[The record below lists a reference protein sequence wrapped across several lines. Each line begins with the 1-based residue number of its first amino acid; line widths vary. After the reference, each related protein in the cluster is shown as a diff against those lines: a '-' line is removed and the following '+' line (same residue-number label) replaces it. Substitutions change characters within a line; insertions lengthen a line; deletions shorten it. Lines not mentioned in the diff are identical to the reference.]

1 MRSFDELRSAIL
13 ALFDVAETL
22 AVSAGAGAETLR
34 RLRLARE
41 RLESGLLTTVVC
53 GEFKRGKS
61 TLLSALLNEPG
72 LFPADALPGTNVV
85 TSVRW
90 GEQEAITATVRLPDS
105 SEERVAITR
114 AEIAGYVTEGGN
126 PRNKREVITVEIEI
140 PNSKLESGQV
150 FIDTP
155 GTGGV
160 FTEHTAVTQL
170 ILPAADALL
179 FVTDVEA
186 PLYASELDFLRRAIH
201 AASLTEDADSLVS
214 VLTKIDQG
222 TEYEEIYDETVIE
235 LARLTGRPEQEVVLI
250 PVSSVEKLRF
260 LADGDQ
266 TALENSNFAALEEA
280 LWAALGRRRVRVLLG
295 GGLRALRE
303 LGNELLAPLA
313 AALTG
318 LRDKTGAKLDNLQH
332 ESEHRNNE
340 LAELASNGVTWQRQL
355 NAELKT
361 AQERLDLLA
370 RNELEKNWTRFL
382 TEYVHD
388 ERLLNDL
395 DLLRSQADADM
406 TSLLGVLL
414 TLVRREVAAAMER
427 FSAAH
432 RFSLTPPRISDLPDL
447 PPPELAGDLSALR
460 RGKDDGGWAVARGAS
475 IGLALGGTGGGA
487 AGALAGATLGAFLGT
502 FLFPGVGTAAGAALG
517 ASLGSSAGGLAG
529 GGFGVFRG
537 YKTGKK
543 AASARTAESL
553 RNELIR
559 VFNSQKTAQASYL
572 SGLVKQAIDEARP
585 AVISELKSRL
595 AQQQE
600 TVEKTLQRLN
610 EARRAAQEGQD
621 EAEAQ
626 FAAEREPIDALI
638 TGCDSLGQ
646 DADLLSGAT
655 GSGTE
660 TGRSA

>member
-222 TEYEEIYDETVIE
+222 TEYEEI
-235 LARLTGRPEQEVVLI
+235 
-250 PVSSVEKLRF
+250 
-260 LADGDQ
+260 
-266 TALENSNFAALEEA
+266 
-280 LWAALGRRRVRVLLG
+280 
-295 GGLRALRE
+295 
-303 LGNELLAPLA
+303 
-313 AALTG
+313 
-318 LRDKTGAKLDNLQH
+318 
-332 ESEHRNNE
+332 
-340 LAELASNGVTWQRQL
+340 
-355 NAELKT
+355 
-361 AQERLDLLA
+361 
-370 RNELEKNWTRFL
+370 
-382 TEYVHD
+382 
-388 ERLLNDL
+388 
-395 DLLRSQADADM
+395 
-406 TSLLGVLL
+406 
-414 TLVRREVAAAMER
+414 
-427 FSAAH
+427 
-432 RFSLTPPRISDLPDL
+432 
-447 PPPELAGDLSALR
+447 
-460 RGKDDGGWAVARGAS
+460 
-475 IGLALGGTGGGA
+475 
-487 AGALAGATLGAFLGT
+487 
-502 FLFPGVGTAAGAALG
+502 
-517 ASLGSSAGGLAG
+517 
-529 GGFGVFRG
+529 
-537 YKTGKK
+537 
-543 AASARTAESL
+543 
-553 RNELIR
+553 
-559 VFNSQKTAQASYL
+559 
-572 SGLVKQAIDEARP
+572 
-585 AVISELKSRL
+585 
-595 AQQQE
+595 
-600 TVEKTLQRLN
+600 
-610 EARRAAQEGQD
+610 
-621 EAEAQ
+621 
-626 FAAEREPIDALI
+626 
-638 TGCDSLGQ
+638 
-646 DADLLSGAT
+646 
-655 GSGTE
+655 
-660 TGRSA
+660 